1 MFRILKRPNFWV
13 VFLGDAVLAGL
24 AYYLAYYLRFD
35 WNIPARELAN
45 WKDTVVWVVPLKLAC
60 FYFFGLYKGM
70 WRYTGIYDLENLI
83 KACVISS
90 GIIVFILVL
99 KVRFVGFPRS
109 IFVIDLLLTFL
120 FLSGARVGIRLL
132 LSSGRERYRFP
143 FLGKKDE
150 FSERVLIVGAGD
162 AGEKLIREIKDNPGI
177 KYDVAGFIDDDK
189 RKRNQTI
196 HGVPVL
202 GSVDEVKKIAEKE
215 EIDEIIIAITAA
227 SAGEMRRIV
236 GLCKA
241 TDIPCKTVP
250 GIGEIID
257 GKVTV
262 SAVREI
268 RYEDLLGRGQ
278 SELRMKEIG
287 GYLTGKV
294 VMVSGGPGS
303 IGSELAR
310 QIAPFRPG
318 LLVIVDKN
326 ESGLHDTKI
335 DLEARYPYLRV
346 ESVLCLVQNK
356 ALMKRAFHEY
366 KPQVVFHA
374 AAYKHVH
381 MMESHP
387 WEAVSNNIVATQTL
401 LDLCAEN
408 GVDRFVFVSTD
419 KAVRP
424 TSVMGAS
431 KRVCELLVQLY
442 ARAYDGRFMSVRF
455 GNVFGS
461 VGSVVPLFERQIKWG
476 GPVTVT
482 DREVTRYF
490 MSIREAARL
499 ILQAGALGM
508 GGEIFILKMGKAVRI
523 LDMARDMIRLLG
535 LEPDEDIEIKEI
547 GLQPGEK
554 LYEELITEGEGIQET
569 EHEEI
574 MVLRSEVGGRRSEVG
589 ERRAEGGGQRARW
602 GRIDVEEDDEA
613 YKEAGEFCRGRGW
626 GQNSRG
632 VEEDCAGVCAA
643 ERREHSAEQRREKAW
658 RIERKEHRT

>member
-1 MFRILKRPNFWV
+1 MRP
-13 VFLGDAVLAGL
+13 
-24 AYYLAYYLRFD
+24 
-35 WNIPARELAN
+35 
-45 WKDTVVWVVPLKLAC
+45 
-60 FYFFGLYKGM
+60 
-70 WRYTGIYDLENLI
+70 
-83 KACVISS
+83 
-90 GIIVFILVL
+90 
-99 KVRFVGFPRS
+99 
-109 IFVIDLLLTFL
+109 
-120 FLSGARVGIRLL
+120 
-132 LSSGRERYRFP
+132 
-143 FLGKKDE
+143 
-150 FSERVLIVGAGD
+150 
-162 AGEKLIREIKDNPGI
+162 EKLVREIKDNPSI

-189 RKRNQTI
+189 KKRNQTI
-196 HGVPVL
+196 HGISVL
-202 GSVDEVKKIAEKE
+202 GSVDEVKKIVEKE
-215 EIDEIIIAITAA
+215 EIDEIIIAISAA
-227 SAGEMRRIV
+227 SAIEMRRIV

-241 TDIPCKTVP
+241 TDIPCKMVP

-257 GKVTV
+257 GKVSV

-287 GYLTGKV
+287 DYLTGKV
-294 VMVSGGPGS
+294 VMITGCPGS
-303 IGSELAR
+303 IGSELGR
-310 QIAPFRPG
+310 QIAPFRPE

-346 ESVLCLVQNK
+346 EAVLCLLQNK
-356 ALMKRAFHEY
+356 ALMKRAFQEY
-366 KPQVVFHA
+366 TPQVVFHA

-387 WEAVSNNIVATQTL
+387 WEAVSNNIVATQTIL
-401 LDLCAEN
+401 NLCAEN

-431 KRVCELLVQLY
+431 KRVCEFLVQLY

-461 VGSVVPLFERQIKWG
+461 VGSVVPLFEKQIKWG

-508 GGEIFILKMGKAVRI
+508 GGEIFILKMGKPVRI
-523 LDMARDMIRLLG
+523 LDMAHDMIRLLG

-554 LYEELITEGEGIQET
+554 LFEELITEGEGIQET

-574 MVLRSEVGGRRSEVG
+574 MVLKAESSKVKGERGGDGGRMAEDGRQ
-589 ERRAEGGGQRARW
+589 RTEGGGQVGNGLTLKVLRKHIKRLVNYA
-602 GRIDVEEDDEA
+602 
-613 YKEAGEFCRGRGW
+613 EAGD
-626 GQNSRG
+626 G
-632 VEEDCAGVCAA
+632 VRIREEL
-643 ERREHSAEQRREKAW
+643 K
-658 RIERKEHRT
+658 RIVPEYSPQITQIDADE